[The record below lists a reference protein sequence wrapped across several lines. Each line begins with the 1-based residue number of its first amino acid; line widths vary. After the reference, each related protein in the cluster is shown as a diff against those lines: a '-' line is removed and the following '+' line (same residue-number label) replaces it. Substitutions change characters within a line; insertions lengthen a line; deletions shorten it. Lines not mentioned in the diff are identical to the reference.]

1 TLAISNPN
9 ATAVTAEVKLCIAT
23 DKGLD
28 ITTVEQSMAVEG
40 GQNAE
45 MPVTVTQDLEP
56 GFYKARFTMN
66 GKTVK
71 DFVFGVN
78 PMQLVSAPDMQED
91 FDAYW
96 ADAKA
101 QLEAIDMK
109 AELTEIPGRSTA
121 GCKVYLVEMQSVPDS
136 PDGDPV
142 IIRGYYLEPQDG
154 QKHPVILHFYGY
166 DTLKNP
172 SALYCPSAVSNPTYA
187 EFYLSTRG
195 QIINNRTADK
205 RAADG
210 KGDFINTYGDWFAF
224 QFGDRD
230 GYYYRGAYM
239 DCVQAARFMAT
250 RPTSD
255 MNNLFAEGSSQGGA
269 FTYAVTALS
278 GYSFRAIAPC
288 VAFLGDFP
296 DYFQIAYWPANVAK
310 KSQGEMSDED
320 MYAFLSYFD
329 TKNLA
334 TRISCPVLACSG
346 LQDSTCPPHTN
357 VAPFNN
363 LQSTEKQMHFY
374 PNMQHEIP
382 KDWNAKMEK
391 FFQAH
396 MQ

>member
-1 TLAISNPN
+1 
-9 ATAVTAEVKLCIAT
+9 
-23 DKGLD
+23 
-28 ITTVEQSMAVEG
+28 
-40 GQNAE
+40 
-45 MPVTVTQDLEP
+45 
-56 GFYKARFTMN
+56 
-66 GKTVK
+66 
-71 DFVFGVN
+71 
-78 PMQLVSAPDMQED
+78 
-91 FDAYW
+91 
-96 ADAKA
+96 
-101 QLEAIDMK
+101 
-109 AELTEIPGRSTA
+109 
-121 GCKVYLVEMQSVPDS
+121 
-136 PDGDPV
+136 
-142 IIRGYYLEPQDG
+142 
-154 QKHPVILHFYGY
+154 
-166 DTLKNP
+166 
-172 SALYCPSAVSNPTYA
+172 
-187 EFYLSTRG
+187 
-195 QIINNRTADK
+195 
-205 RAADG
+205 
-210 KGDFINTYGDWFAF
+210 
-224 QFGDRD
+224 
-230 GYYYRGAYM
+230 M